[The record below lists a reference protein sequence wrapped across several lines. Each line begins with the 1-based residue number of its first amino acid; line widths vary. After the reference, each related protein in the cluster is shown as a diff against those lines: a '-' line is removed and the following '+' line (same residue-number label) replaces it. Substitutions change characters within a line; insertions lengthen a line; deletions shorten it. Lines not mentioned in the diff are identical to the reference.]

1 MACKYYIDGKEFS
14 EAELKKYLTEEG
26 GLDAL
31 MKPKEPSASTGI
43 KNVISKQTRSEL
55 SLPNVEPP
63 KLGSDS
69 QVIAEGKQLV
79 ESDTVKPE
87 EVVNRINE
95 TGNKSMNTD
104 EAKAMQYYMYQLGVA
119 QDAIIKELATE
130 DISLEYK
137 ATLQGRLGQYNDLL
151 DAATRANILAGTDWS
166 NVGNIRQIQIEKNT
180 FNPSREKAY
189 IDEAYGGKMPADKK
203 AEFDAIVKE
212 RDAAIAEKIKLE
224 EKLRNQEAQNKVNEA
239 KKTKPKEKVDHKQKR
254 SELIEAL
261 KAAKAE
267 HDQYMKDKGIQQ
279 MGGIGGIVLT
289 PKMVKIIGELAAD
302 YAKEGIEKVEEIIDK
317 VLSEVKDIMPGI
329 DKKDIRDAIALHEVP
344 KLEKKAEGLEKKIES
359 GKIAPEYIKLKEK
372 FETNNEW
379 VKANQ
384 RVVNAETKI
393 RKMKIEAFNSDRS
406 RLQLAFMWGSKL
418 VRASVLSGLN
428 VLYKLASAATIGG
441 ALKRIPE
448 QQIGNVYSKVFKGL
462 AEKAPIEGYTYAKSE
477 AKFYREFF
485 SPKKFWKNTM
495 EILREGQTEFS
506 SRMGKMPD
514 IFLTELTIP
523 GERTGLKGKFKKA
536 LGIFEKTITVPM
548 NLHMVIK
555 DPLKRAT
562 FEASF
567 ENGLVWAEKNGL
579 DINDPLVVNSI
590 ENMAYKRANYE
601 IFMESNKFSELFNKQ
616 KSVWERSGSTGGAAK
631 FLADFFIPVSTVPT
645 NIVRRLITTSPAG
658 LVRGLAKTEAAY
670 RKGIEN
676 LKPEEAD
683 IIMKQLKQGSLG
695 TALWLAGWFGYAYFG
710 GLYSKFDPN
719 KKRMTGDLSS
729 DEMEIGGVMMPHPVQ
744 HALPLEVMQLA
755 ATARR
760 IYNNY
765 SENAGKETIEA
776 LAYAGVGSIGALA
789 EKIPVI
795 ATPVLMAESIQDPY
809 KYEKL
814 KEDLS
819 RRFKPQLFKDIKGIN
834 GGEMEKFVDKNSSV
848 DGVFRNELKA
858 YDQKGK
864 PRDIGVEEFKDYKKA
879 LEEEQKR
886 RLQYLYLNGY
896 VVANKATNKP
906 ILKKFD
912 QLTADEKAEAVKLEK
927 AKASDSVKEKFLKEK
942 RMTGK
947 EKRAKTRLSDARE
960 KQEKKYLRDIK

>member
-1 MACKYYIDGKEFS
+1 MACKYYIDGREFS
-14 EAELKKYLTEEG
+14 EAELKKYLIEEG
-26 GLDAL
+26 GFDAL
-31 MKPKEPSASTGI
+31 MKSKEPSASTGI
-43 KNVISKQTRSEL
+43 KNVISRQTRSDL
-55 SLPNVEPP
+55 ALPSVEAP
-63 KLGSDS
+63 KLGSDA
-69 QVIAEGKQLV
+69 QVIAEGKTLV
-79 ESDTVKPE
+79 DNGTIVPQ
-87 EVVNRINE
+87 EVVDRIND
-95 TGNKSMNTD
+95 TNNKSMNTD

-119 QDAIIKELATE
+119 QDAIIKELAQE
-130 DISLEYK
+130 GISLEYK
-137 ATLQGRLGQYNDLL
+137 ATLDGRLGQYNDLL

-180 FNPSREKAY
+180 FNPSRERVF
-189 IDEAYGGKMPADKK
+189 IDEAYGGKMPAEKK

-212 RDAAIAEKIKLE
+212 RDAAIAEKIKIE
-224 EKLRNQEAQNKVNEA
+224 EQLRNQEAQNKVNEV
-239 KKTKPKEKVDHKQKR
+239 KKSTKEKIDHKQKR
-254 SELIEAL
+254 AELLAEL

-267 HDQYMKDKGIQQ
+267 HEQQMKDKGIQQ

-289 PKMVKIIGELAAD
+289 PKMIKIIGEIAAD
-302 YAKEGIEKVEEIIDK
+302 YAKEGAEKIEEIIDK
-317 VLSEVKDIMPGI
+317 VLAEVKDIMPGI

-344 KLEKKAEGLEKKIES
+344 KLEKKAAGLEKKIET

-384 RVVNAETKI
+384 RVVNAENKI
-393 RKMKIEAFNSDRS
+393 RKMKIEAFNSNRS
-406 RLQLAFMWGSKL
+406 KLQLAFMWASKL
-418 VRASVLSGLN
+418 TRASVLSGLN

-448 QQIGNVYSKVFKGL
+448 QQIGRVYSKIFKGI

-477 AKFYREFF
+477 AKFYRDFF
-485 SPKKFWKNTM
+485 DPKKFWKNTIQ
-495 EILREGQTEFS
+495 ILKEGQTDFS
-506 SRMGKMPD
+506 SKMGKMPD
-514 IFLTELTIP
+514 VFLTELTIP
-523 GERTGLKGKFKKA
+523 GEQTGMKGKFKKL
-536 LGIFEKTITVPM
+536 LGGFERTITIPM

-567 ENGLVWAEKNGL
+567 ENGLIWAEKNGL
-579 DINDPLVVNSI
+579 DINDPLVINSI

-616 KSVWERSGSTGGAAK
+616 KSVWERSGSAGGAAK

-645 NIVRRLITTSPAG
+645 NIVRRLVTTSPAG
-658 LVRGLAKTEAAY
+658 LTRGLAKSADAY

-729 DEMEIGGVMMPHPVQ
+729 DEMEIGGKMVPHAVQ

-765 SENAGKETIEA
+765 SENAGKETLEA
-776 LAYAGVGSIGALA
+776 LFYAGVGSIGALV
-789 EKIPVI
+789 EKLPGI
-795 ATPVLMAESIQDPY
+795 ATPVLMAEAVEDPY

-814 KEDLS
+814 KEDLG
-819 RRFKPQLFKDIKGIN
+819 RRFKPQLFKDIGAIN
-834 GGEMEKFVDKNSSV
+834 GGEMEKFVEKNSSV

-858 YDQKGK
+858 YDKKGK
-864 PRDIGVEEFKDYKKA
+864 PREISVDEFKGYKKA
-879 LEEEQKR
+879 LEEEQQR
-886 RLQYLYLNGY
+886 RLQYIYLNGF
-896 VVANKATNKP
+896 VVADKAQNKP
-906 ILKKFD
+906 VLKKFAD
-912 QLTADEKAEAVKLEK
+912 LTPDEKAEAVKIEK
-927 AKASDSVKEKFLKEK
+927 ANASQYVKDELLGEK

-947 EKRAKTRLSDARE
+947 EKRTKTRLSDARE
-960 KQEKKYLRDIK
+960 KQEKKYLKDIK

>member
-14 EAELKKYLTEEG
+14 EAELKKYLIEEG
-26 GLDAL
+26 GFDAL
-31 MKPKEPSASTGI
+31 MKSKEPLASTGI
-43 KNVISKQTRSEL
+43 KNVISRQTRSDL
-55 SLPNVEPP
+55 ALPSVEAP
-63 KLGSDS
+63 KLGSDA
-69 QVIAEGKQLV
+69 QVIAEGKTLV
-79 ESDTVKPE
+79 DDGTVVPQ
-87 EVVNRINE
+87 EVVDRIND
-95 TGNKSMNTD
+95 TNNKSMNTD

-119 QDAIIKELATE
+119 QDAIIKELAGE

-180 FNPSREKAY
+180 FNPSRERVY
-189 IDEAYGGKMPADKK
+189 IEEAYGGKMPAEKK

-224 EKLRNQEAQNKVNEA
+224 EQLRNQEAQKKINEV
-239 KKTKPKEKVDHKQKR
+239 KKSKKEKVDHKQKR
-254 SELIEAL
+254 AELLAEL

-267 HDQYMKDKGIQQ
+267 HEQQMKDKGIQQ

-302 YAKEGIEKVEEIIDK
+302 YAKEGVEKIEEVIEK

-329 DKKDIRDAIALHEVP
+329 DKKDIRDAIALHQVP
-344 KLEKKAEGLEKKIES
+344 KLEKKAEGLERKIES

-384 RVVNAETKI
+384 RVVNAENKI
-393 RKMKIEAFNSDRS
+393 RKMKIEAFNSDRNK
-406 RLQLAFMWGSKL
+406 LQLAFMWASKL

-441 ALKRIPE
+441 AAKRIPE
-448 QQIGNVYSKVFKGL
+448 QAIGKVYSKIFKGI

-477 AKFYREFF
+477 AKFYKDFF
-485 SPKKFWKNTM
+485 DRKKFWNNTRQ
-495 EILREGQTEFS
+495 ILTEGQTEFS
-506 SRMGKMPD
+506 SKMGKMPD
-514 IFLTELTIP
+514 VFLTELTIP
-523 GERTGLKGKFKKA
+523 GEQTGIKGKFKKA
-536 LGIFEKTITVPM
+536 LGIFEKAITVPM

-567 ENGLVWAEKNGL
+567 ESGLIWAEKNGL

-658 LVRGLAKTEAAY
+658 LARGLAKSEAAY

-729 DEMEIGGVMMPHPVQ
+729 DEMEIGGVMMPHSVQ

-765 SENAGKETIEA
+765 SENAGKETTEA
-776 LAYAGVGSIGALA
+776 LLYAGVGSIGALA

-814 KEDLS
+814 KEDLG
-819 RRFKPQLFKDIKGIN
+819 RRFKPQLFKDIGAIN
-834 GGEMEKFVDKNSSV
+834 GGEMEKFVEKHSSV

-858 YDQKGK
+858 YDRKGK
-864 PRDIGVEEFKDYKKA
+864 PREISVDEFKGYKKA
-879 LEEEQKR
+879 LEEEQQR
-886 RLQYLYLNGY
+886 RLQYLYLNGF
-896 VVANKATNKP
+896 VVADKAKNKP
-906 ILKKFD
+906 VLKKFD
-912 QLTADEKAEAVKLEK
+912 DLTPDEKAEAIKIEK
-927 AKASDSVKEKFLKEK
+927 ANATKFVKDEFLGEK
-942 RMTGK
+942 RMTGR
-947 EKRAKTRLSDARE
+947 EKRAKNRLDEARE
-960 KQEKKYLRDIK
+960 KQEKKYLKDIK